1 MLTQAGQV
9 AKAVEAVI
17 IDKKPN
23 LKRRKLNDEGEFKVE
38 IFASAKKDLNYESAE
53 EKVAKVVSSKSQK
66 KIVEKMASTAKKPVV
81 TPKKR
86 SDKKLVF

>member
-1 MLTQAGQV
+1 
-9 AKAVEAVI
+9 VI

-23 LKRRKLNDEGEFKVE
+23 LKRRKLNDEGDFKVE
-38 IFASAKKDLNYESAE
+38 IVASAKKDLNYESAE

-81 TPKKR
+81 TPNKR